1 MFGKYPTTPK
11 TSSKPIMT
19 SVETKMVPVD
29 GVKVNFAY
37 NMPTVIFNRGEF
49 RTQSSIYDGTFC
61 EKR

>member
-1 MFGKYPTTPK
+1 MFDKYPTTPK
-11 TSSKPIMT
+11 TSSKPIVT
-19 SVETKMVPVD
+19 SVETKTVTVD

-37 NMPTVIFNRGEF
+37 HMPTVIFNRGEF